1 VKRLLVAAIS
11 AIVLGGIGLVVLARS
26 VLTGAN
32 VRAAVEAQLADALGQ
47 PVTIGELG
55 ASAWPRVTMDLKNV
69 TIGRPARIQLAAIHL
84 GTGLRPLFS
93 RRIEHADVR
102 VDGAKVT
109 LPLPAF
115 GAPGRGSQAGT
126 QASAPPIE
134 IVSIDEIVLK
144 QVEIVSGARTLRGDV
159 ELVPHRDGL
168 QIRRVSLDADG
179 TTIAMT
185 GLLTSL
191 SPMRGG
197 AEVSADALD
206 IDRLVAFVRDFVA
219 TPVSTPTAGA
229 PAPTAAGGASPIDQL
244 TLGLKAGRVTTG
256 GLTFSGFGATAIIK
270 PDKIEFEPLA
280 FGVFGGRYEG
290 SMRLGLDAV
299 PQIDWSGTV
308 TGIDA
313 AKLMAFAGSP
323 DAITGSLAGSIRLH
337 GEAMQMEQALR
348 SASGHARIDLTNG
361 SIAGLQLVRTIV
373 TATSGRGGIV
383 ASVSSA
389 AAASREQTGSEKFS
403 RLGATLRLEGGVIA
417 TDDITMSSPDVDL
430 SASGTLRLANLGADL
445 AGRARLSEALS
456 KQAGTDLVRYT
467 QENGRVTLPVTV
479 SGPLGRLAVR
489 VDLGDAAARAIKN
502 RAAEEVNKA
511 IQRGLGSLFKRP
523 R

>member
-1 VKRLLVAAIS
+1 MKRLLVAAVSVFVI
-11 AIVLGGIGLVVLARS
+11 GGIGLVVLARS

-47 PVTIGELG
+47 PVTIGDLG
-55 ASAWPRVTMDLKNV
+55 ASAWPRVTMDLKHV

-102 VDGAKVT
+102 VEGAKVT

-115 GAPGRGSQAGT
+115 GSAGRRSPGGT
-126 QASAPPIE
+126 QAGAPPIE
-134 IVSIDEIVLK
+134 IVSIDQIVLK
-144 QVEIVSGARTLRGDV
+144 QVEIASGARTLRGDV

-206 IDRLVAFVRDFVA
+206 LDRLVAFVRDFVA
-219 TPVSTPTAGA
+219 IPVSTPTAGA
-229 PAPTAAGGASPIDQL
+229 APSAAPGARPIEQL

-256 GLTFSGFGATAIIK
+256 GLTFSGFSATAVVT
-270 PDKIEFEPLA
+270 PVKIEFEPLA

-290 SMRLGLDAV
+290 TMRFGLGAV
-299 PQIDWSGTV
+299 PQVDWLGTV
-308 TGIDA
+308 TGVDA
-313 AKLMAFAGSP
+313 AKLLAFAGSP
-323 DAITGSLAGSIRLH
+323 GAITGSLAGSIRLR
-337 GEAMQMEQALR
+337 GEATQMEQALR
-348 SASGHARIDLTNG
+348 SATGRARIDLTNG

-389 AAASREQTGSEKFS
+389 AAASREQTGAEKFS

-430 SASGTLRLANLGADL
+430 SASGTLRLADLGADL
-445 AGRARLSEALS
+445 AGRARLSDALS

-479 SGPLGRLAVR
+479 SGPLGHLAVR

-502 RAAEEVNKA
+502 RATEEVHKA

>member
-1 VKRLLVAAIS
+1 VKRLLIAGVAAL
-11 AIVLGGIGLVVLARS
+11 VLGGIGLVVLARS

-32 VRAAVEAQLADALGQ
+32 VRRAVESQLSEALGQ

-69 TIGRPARIQLAAIHL
+69 TIGGPSRIRLAAIHL

-102 VDGAKVT
+102 VEGATVT

-115 GAPGRGSQAGT
+115 GPPRGAPGSAAT
-126 QASAPPIE
+126 SSEASPIE
-134 IVSIDEIVLK
+134 LVSIDEIVLK
-144 QVEIVSGARTLRGDV
+144 DVEVIGGTRTLRGDV
-159 ELVPHRDGL
+159 ELVPQREGL
-168 QIRRVSLDADG
+168 QIRRLSLVADDA
-179 TTIAMT
+179 TIAMT
-185 GLLTSL
+185 GTLTSL

-197 AEVSADALD
+197 VDIDAESLD
-206 IDRLVAFVRDFVA
+206 VDRLVAFVRDFVA
-219 TPVSTPTAGA
+219 TPVSTPVAGA
-229 PAPTAAGGASPIDQL
+229 PAAAAPAASPIDRL
-244 TLGLKAGRVTTG
+244 MIGLKVGRATTG
-256 GLTFSGFGATAIIK
+256 ALTFSGFSATAVVS
-270 PDKIEFEPLA
+270 PAQIEFEPLA
-280 FGVFGGRYEG
+280 FGVFGGAYQG
-290 SMRLGLDAV
+290 SMRLGLAVV

-308 TGIDA
+308 AGIDA

-323 DAITGSLAGSIRLH
+323 GTITGTLGGSIRLH
-337 GEAMQMEQALR
+337 GEAAQVDQALR
-348 SASGHARIDLTNG
+348 SATGRARIDIVNG

-373 TATSGRGGIV
+373 TASSGRGGMV

-389 AAASREQTGSEKFS
+389 AAASREQAGSERFS

-417 TDDITMSSPDVDL
+417 TDDIAMTSPDVDL
-430 SASGTLRLANLGADL
+430 TASGTLRVRDLGADL
-445 AGRARLSEALS
+445 TGRAQLSEALS
-456 KQAGTDLVRYT
+456 KQAGRDLVRYT
-467 QENGRVTLPVTV
+467 QENGRVTLPVIV
-479 SGPLGRLAVR
+479 SGPLAHLSVR

-502 RAAEEVNKA
+502 KATEELNKA

>member
-1 VKRLLVAAIS
+1 
-11 AIVLGGIGLVVLARS
+11 
-26 VLTGAN
+26 
-32 VRAAVEAQLADALGQ
+32 
-47 PVTIGELG
+47 
-55 ASAWPRVTMDLKNV
+55 M
-69 TIGRPARIQLAAIHL
+69 
-84 GTGLRPLFS
+84 
-93 RRIEHADVR
+93 
-102 VDGAKVT
+102 
-109 LPLPAF
+109 
-115 GAPGRGSQAGT
+115 
-126 QASAPPIE
+126 
-134 IVSIDEIVLK
+134 
-144 QVEIVSGARTLRGDV
+144 
-159 ELVPHRDGL
+159 
-168 QIRRVSLDADG
+168 
-179 TTIAMT
+179 
-185 GLLTSL
+185 
-191 SPMRGG
+191 
-197 AEVSADALD
+197 
-206 IDRLVAFVRDFVA
+206 
-219 TPVSTPTAGA
+219 
-229 PAPTAAGGASPIDQL
+229 
-244 TLGLKAGRVTTG
+244 
-256 GLTFSGFGATAIIK
+256 TFSGFGATAIIK

-389 AAASREQTGSEKFS
+389 AAASREQTGAEKFS
-403 RLGATLRLEGGVIA
+403 RLGATLRLESGVIA
-417 TDDITMSSPDVDL
+417 TDDLTMSSPDVDL
-430 SASGTLRLANLGADL
+430 SASGTLRLADLGADL
-445 AGRARLSEALS
+445 AGRARLSDALS

-479 SGPLGRLAVR
+479 SGPLGHLAVR

-502 RAAEEVNKA
+502 RATEEVHKA